1 MSVLSAIRDRFRR
14 EDVSLQLDD
23 IQALILRNRPEPY
36 VGLHAMLHI
45 DEAEGGRD
53 LIARLAEHIPSAECF
68 TEDLDAWTG
77 VAISHAGLVA
87 LGVPR
92 ETLETFPQAFQQ
104 GMAARA
110 DILRDVGENAPE
122 H

>member
-1 MSVLSAIRDRFRR
+1 MSVLSASRDRFRR

-68 TEDLDAWTG
+68 T
-77 VAISHAGLVA
+77 
-87 LGVPR
+87 
-92 ETLETFPQAFQQ
+92 
-104 GMAARA
+104 
-110 DILRDVGENAPE
+110 
-122 H
+122 